1 MIAYSLF
8 MRNENFL
15 QVKKKKRILTLDV
28 IRGIAILGILIMNI
42 QSFSMVGY
50 TYRNPTV
57 YGDLTGINLLAW
69 LFADIFARGKF
80 VKIFSMLFGAGVLLI
95 TNKAEEQGTSPAFI
109 HFSRN
114 FWLLI
119 FGIIHAYFLWYGDVL
134 VNYALC
140 SIFVFWFRKISAK
153 KLLICGVSV
162 FAVSSII
169 YLFLGLTIPFWP
181 AGNYES
187 SLLLWSPSENMIN
200 SEISVYLGSW
210 TQIFFQR
217 ISRVIF
223 LQTQMF
229 CMSTGW
235 TALGMMLVGMSL
247 FKYGIFT
254 GNKST
259 NFYVKSIII
268 SFLTGFLFTIIGV
281 VSKFHYGWSF
291 EYSVFFGSQFGKWG
305 GLAISYG
312 YICCIVLLCKS
323 SRFRSIINLF
333 SRIGRMAFTNYILQT
348 LICTTLF
355 YGYGFGLFSKVE
367 RAGQFVFVFVIW
379 IALSVFT
386 NVWLKHFTMGPL
398 EWLWRSLTYR
408 KIHKLKRKVIIEES

>member
-42 QSFSMVGY
+42 QSFSIVGY

-140 SIFVFWFRKISAK
+140 SIFVFWFRK
-153 KLLICGVSV
+153 
-162 FAVSSII
+162 
-169 YLFLGLTIPFWP
+169 
-181 AGNYES
+181 
-187 SLLLWSPSENMIN
+187 
-200 SEISVYLGSW
+200 
-210 TQIFFQR
+210 
-217 ISRVIF
+217 F
-223 LQTQMF
+223 LQ
-229 CMSTGW
+229 
-235 TALGMMLVGMSL
+235 
-247 FKYGIFT
+247 K
-254 GNKST
+254 
-259 NFYVKSIII
+259 NF
-268 SFLTGFLFTIIGV
+268 
-281 VSKFHYGWSF
+281 
-291 EYSVFFGSQFGKWG
+291 
-305 GLAISYG
+305 
-312 YICCIVLLCKS
+312 
-323 SRFRSIINLF
+323 
-333 SRIGRMAFTNYILQT
+333 
-348 LICTTLF
+348 
-355 YGYGFGLFSKVE
+355 
-367 RAGQFVFVFVIW
+367 
-379 IALSVFT
+379 
-386 NVWLKHFTMGPL
+386 
-398 EWLWRSLTYR
+398 
-408 KIHKLKRKVIIEES
+408 